1 MELNFI
7 SSTGAEM
14 PLFNNPYFTVTD
26 IDGLTQAD
34 VSVSSVVMSDTDGDI
49 ITAQSVNPRSI
60 TLTLRVKQEVNPEI
74 AKRYIMSF
82 VKPKKQG
89 SLYLDYKE
97 RRMTITGIVQSFEM
111 PRFSNA
117 VAMQFTLYC
126 SQPFWE
132 DAEALIAMISDVVS
146 MHYWPIVPKEE
157 PDIIMGEIMETYT
170 QSITNNGDV
179 AVGMDITIV
188 ALGDVQNPMIYRE
201 GSNEFFGVTV
211 TMSELDELKICT
223 IKGEKTVTLN
233 GELILDKVMEG
244 STWLQLE
251 VGNNQLVIN
260 DDYGAV
266 NMQFSLVSRERY
278 V

>member
-1 MELNFI
+1 
-7 SSTGAEM
+7 M

-34 VSVSSVVMSDTDGDI
+34 VSVSSTVMSDTDGDI
-49 ITAQSVNPRSI
+49 LTAQSVNPRSI
-60 TLTLRVKQEVNPEI
+60 TLTLRIKQEINPEI
-74 AKRYIMSF
+74 AKRYVMSF
-82 VKPKKQG
+82 VKPKASG
-89 SLYLDYKE
+89 SLYLDYKD
-97 RRMTITGIVQSFEM
+97 RRMTITGVVQSLEM

-132 DAEALIAMISDVVS
+132 DVEALAEMIANIVP
-146 MHYWPIVPKEE
+146 MHWWPIEPKEE
-157 PDIIMGEIMETYT
+157 PDIVMGEIMETYT

-179 AVGMDITIV
+179 AIGMDITIV
-188 ALGDVQNPMIYRE
+188 ALGPVQNPIIYRE
-201 GSNEFFGVTV
+201 GSNDFFGVTV
-211 TMSELDELKICT
+211 TMETLDELRICT
-223 IKGEKTVTLN
+223 IKGRKTVTLN
-233 GELILDKVMEG
+233 GELILDKVMQG

-251 VGNNQLVIN
+251 VGNNEIVIN
-260 DDYGAV
+260 DDNGAV